1 MNKKSSKTEAHKTV
15 LVITVGMLV
24 LYVLT
29 KKQFALNASIFIG
42 LLGLASNY
50 LALKIDYVWMKI
62 AWVLSKIMP
71 NIILTIF
78 FYVVLTPIALLSR
91 IIDRKDQLSLKN
103 TTSTLFKDSNK
114 EFSKDSFE
122 KPW

>member
-1 MNKKSSKTEAHKTV
+1 
-15 LVITVGMLV
+15 MLV